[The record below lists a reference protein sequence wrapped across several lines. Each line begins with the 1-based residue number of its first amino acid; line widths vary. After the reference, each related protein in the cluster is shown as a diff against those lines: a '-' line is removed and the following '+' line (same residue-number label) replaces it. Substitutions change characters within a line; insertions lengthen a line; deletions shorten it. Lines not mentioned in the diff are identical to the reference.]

1 MILFASFAPSIAGAA
16 EANSLAN
23 GEYTI
28 DFKVLKDG
36 TNETSVMNGY
46 TAKPATVF
54 INGNDTYVEV
64 TLTQSDWIKVFQTRQ
79 NGTFVDAEV
88 VSEDPEANTRI
99 VRFPVEDLATK
110 LDAYTHVVIPMIN
123 YDNWYTVQFQFD
135 ETSLTP
141 VNVEQPGEE
150 ENGQPE
156 EEVTEP
162 GEGES
167 GQPEEE
173 ITEPGEGESGQPEEE
188 VTEPGEGES
197 GQPEEEV
204 TEPGEGESGQPEEE
218 VTEPGE
224 EESSQP
230 EEEATE
236 PGEGEEESKQP
247 ESPELEDGTYTIDF
261 RALRADNDNLSS
273 MDGYLGKPALLEV
286 EGGKM
291 FVSLTINER
300 EGQFLTD
307 VRLDT
312 NGEWTSGT
320 VVSEDPEN
328 LSRVVKYEVANI
340 AAVIDAEVDMY
351 VPRAN
356 YRNTQKFR
364 LAFDMDS
371 ITEVEEEQ
379 PEEPTEP
386 GQPEKPEQPGDETE
400 LAVGEYTID
409 FTVLKDGTNDTSVM
423 DGYTEKPARL
433 TVKKDEIFVDLT
445 LTNSDWI
452 KRFQTK
458 QNGTFV
464 DAEVVSED
472 IEANKRVVRIP
483 IDNVQEQLDA
493 YTHVV
498 IPMINYDNYYTVQ
511 LLFDVN
517 SLKPADNESETPEVP
532 EVIPPK
538 VVEGDGG
545 KFSLVI
551 QDVRNFTYD
560 SGKKRYEIGHRNVTA
575 YEISSEIF
583 AQLNHDASV
592 SFAIGDDVTAIFPV
606 GFLQSQFAGEESIT
620 FSFHEVTDAKIT
632 EGAVSKVYDFNVYM
646 GDKEITQFAD
656 PVTLNF
662 AVDGQL
668 VNKWDQLQVVYIND
682 AGEKAEF
689 INPTNIDS
697 NGQTVTAHV
706 SHFSTFG
713 VFETASEEEE
723 ETPTTGLPNGTYT
736 IDFTVLKHNTDEVS
750 VMDNYTE
757 KPATLVVQDGQQTI
771 DLTLT
776 NSDWIK
782 LFQTKQNGEY
792 VDAEVVSADTAAN
805 KRVVRFDVQDL
816 SAKQS
821 AYTHVVIPELQYDNF
836 YEVHI
841 RFDTNS
847 IRDEDGNIVTPNPNP
862 NPAQPGPTVPSQPS
876 PTTPTNPSNP
886 GGGQLPEEGLKDGE
900 YTIDFTVLKNNTNEV
915 SVMDD
920 YTVKPAILS
929 VENQETYVT
938 VTLKNSEWIKV
949 FQTEQDG
956 TYVDAEIVL
965 VNAAEDT
972 RDVRFY
978 VEDLEALVHAYT
990 EVYFEEPILYDGK
1003 YFVQFDFDVHSIT
1016 PLGEGGIGSGNNEKG
1031 SGNGTG
1037 SAEEDNLSF
1046 TRDHGGSQPTT
1057 AERVTNSKTADTAMI
1072 GLLIL
1077 LLAGSAFWL
1086 IRKYRLGTL

>member
-1 MILFASFAPSIAGAA
+1 MKRKWQKLLSILSVWMILFASFAPSIAGAA

-135 ETSLTP
+135 ENSLTP

-156 EEVTEP
+156 EEITEP

-188 VTEPGEGES
+188 I
-197 GQPEEEV
+197 
-204 TEPGEGESGQPEEE
+204 
-218 VTEPGE
+218 TEPGE

-236 PGEGEEESKQP
+236 PGEGEE

-286 EGGKM
+286 EGGKT

-356 YRNTQKFR
+356 YRNKQKFR
-364 LAFDMDS
+364 LALDMDS

-409 FTVLKDGTNDTSVM
+409 FMVLKDGTNDTSVM
-423 DGYTEKPARL
+423 DGYTEKPAHL
-433 TVKKDEIFVDLT
+433 TVEEAGAYVDLT

-452 KRFQTK
+452 KLFQTK

-472 IEANKRVVRIP
+472 AEANKRVVRFP
-483 IDNVQEQLDA
+483 IDNVHEQLDA

-511 LLFDVN
+511 LSFDVN

-736 IDFTVLKHNTDEVS
+736 IDFTVLKHNTNEVS

-876 PTTPTNPSNP
+876 PTNPSNP

-956 TYVDAEIVL
+956 TYVDAEIVS
-965 VNAAEDT
+965 VNAVEDT

-978 VEDLEALVHAYT
+978 VEDLEELVHAYT

-1046 TRDHGGSQPTT
+1046 TRDNGGSQPTT

>member
-1 MILFASFAPSIAGAA
+1 MKRKWQKLLSILSVWMILFASFAPSIAGAA

-135 ETSLTP
+135 ENSLTP

-156 EEVTEP
+156 EEITEP

-188 VTEPGEGES
+188 ITEPGEGES
-197 GQPEEEV
+197 GQSEEEV
-204 TEPGEGESGQPEEE
+204 TEPD
-218 VTEPGE
+218 E

-236 PGEGEEESKQP
+236 PGEGEE

-286 EGGKM
+286 EGGKT

-307 VRLDT
+307 VRLHT
-312 NGEWTSGT
+312 NGEWTSGA

-356 YRNTQKFR
+356 YSNTQKFR
-364 LAFDMDS
+364 LAFDVHS

-379 PEEPTEP
+379 PEEPVE
-386 GQPEKPEQPGDETE
+386 PEQPSNETE

-409 FTVLKDGTNDTSVM
+409 FMVLKDGTNDTSVM
-423 DGYTEKPARL
+423 DGYTEKPAHL
-433 TVKKDEIFVDLT
+433 TVEEAGAYVDLT

-452 KRFQTK
+452 KLFQTK

-472 IEANKRVVRIP
+472 AEANKRVVRFP
-483 IDNVQEQLDA
+483 IDNVHEQLDA

-511 LLFDVN
+511 LSFDVN

-736 IDFTVLKHNTDEVS
+736 IDFTVLKHNTNEVS

-876 PTTPTNPSNP
+876 PTNPSNP

-956 TYVDAEIVL
+956 TYVDAEIVS
-965 VNAAEDT
+965 VNAVEDT

-978 VEDLEALVHAYT
+978 VEDLEELVHAYT

-1046 TRDHGGSQPTT
+1046 TRDNGGSQPTT

>member
-1 MILFASFAPSIAGAA
+1 MKRKWQKLLSILSVWMILFASFAPSIAGAA

-135 ETSLTP
+135 ENSLTP

-156 EEVTEP
+156 EEITEP

-188 VTEPGEGES
+188 ITEPGEGES
-197 GQPEEEV
+197 GQSEEEV
-204 TEPGEGESGQPEEE
+204 TEPD
-218 VTEPGE
+218 E

-236 PGEGEEESKQP
+236 PGEGEE

-286 EGGKM
+286 EGGKT

-312 NGEWTSGT
+312 NGEWTSGA

-356 YRNTQKFR
+356 YSNTQKFR
-364 LAFDMDS
+364 LAFDVHS

-379 PEEPTEP
+379 PEEPVE
-386 GQPEKPEQPGDETE
+386 PEQPSNETE

-409 FTVLKDGTNDTSVM
+409 FMVLKDGTNDTSVM
-423 DGYTEKPARL
+423 DGYTEKPAHL
-433 TVKKDEIFVDLT
+433 TVEEAGAYVDLT

-452 KRFQTK
+452 KLFQTK

-472 IEANKRVVRIP
+472 AEANKRVVRFP
-483 IDNVQEQLDA
+483 IDNVHEQLDA

-511 LLFDVN
+511 LSFDVN

-736 IDFTVLKHNTDEVS
+736 IDFTVLKHNTNEVS

-876 PTTPTNPSNP
+876 PTNPSNP

-956 TYVDAEIVL
+956 TYVDAEIVS
-965 VNAAEDT
+965 VNAVEDT

-978 VEDLEALVHAYT
+978 VEDLEELVHAYT

-1046 TRDHGGSQPTT
+1046 TRDNGGSQPTT